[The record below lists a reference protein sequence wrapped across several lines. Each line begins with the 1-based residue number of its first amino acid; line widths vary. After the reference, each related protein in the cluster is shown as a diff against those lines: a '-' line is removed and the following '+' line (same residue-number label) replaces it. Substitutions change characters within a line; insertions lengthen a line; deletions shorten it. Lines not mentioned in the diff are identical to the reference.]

1 MEENTKKKNIMNPI
15 ITDYLREFEALKV
28 TNIFQSRSFLLNWEN
43 TKTHIRCS
51 LAAPIRV

>member
-1 MEENTKKKNIMNPI
+1 MSPI
-15 ITDYLREFEALKV
+15 ITDYLREFEVLKV